1 RAAPSPTRSPSTRS
15 TSPSS
20 SRNSPWSLVPGSLP
34 RADQPGRRK
43 MRHSKE
49 GSDGA
54 AERELLLRTKDC
66 PPTPCRQGRQ
76 RAAALLSGNKMP
88 CGGREF
94 IEFSH
99 ATLGETARPLTS
111 RHGRPTIR
119 PSAEQDSAEKA
130 GCPSTLPG
138 SPRSGDHRSNCR
150 VESVMGSESK

>member
-1 RAAPSPTRSPSTRS
+1 
-15 TSPSS
+15 
-20 SRNSPWSLVPGSLP
+20 SLVLGSLP

-66 PPTPCRQGRQ
+66 APTPCRQGKR
-76 RAAALLSGNKMP
+76 RAAALLPGHTMP
-88 CGGREF
+88 SRWREF
-94 IEFSH
+94 LQVSH
-99 ATLGETARPLTS
+99 SILGETARPLTG
-111 RHGRPTIR
+111 RDGRPTIR

-138 SPRSGDHRSNCR
+138 SPRSGDRGSNR
-150 VESVMGSESK
+150 QAESVMESESKSGRGAGR